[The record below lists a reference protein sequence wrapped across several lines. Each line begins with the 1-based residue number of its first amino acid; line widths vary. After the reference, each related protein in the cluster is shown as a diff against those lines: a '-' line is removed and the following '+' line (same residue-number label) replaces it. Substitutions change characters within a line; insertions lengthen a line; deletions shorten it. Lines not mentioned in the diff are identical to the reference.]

1 MSIVDKL
8 TDEERLE
15 VYKFVKREQERERRR
30 KASEERRAKVR
41 EYQRLYKQKVRKASK
56 EANEIC

>member
-30 KASEERRAKVR
+30 KAS
-41 EYQRLYKQKVRKASK
+41 
-56 EANEIC
+56 

>member
-1 MSIVDKL
+1 MSVIDKL

-30 KASEERRAKVR
+30 KASEEQKAKVR
-41 EYQRLYKQKVRKASK
+41 EYQRLYKQKVRKALK
-56 EANEIC
+56 EAK